1 MLRLR
6 LKEVLA
12 QKNISQSRLSH
23 MTYLSL
29 NTIQEMIR
37 DPYRDVRI
45 STLDKIAVALNVS
58 IIELYERVGEKEEKR
73 AGEK

>member
-1 MLRLR
+1 
-6 LKEVLA
+6 
-12 QKNISQSRLSH
+12 

-45 STLDKIAVALNVS
+45 STLDKIAVALDVP
-58 IIELYERVGEKEEKR
+58 IIELYERVEEKEEKGTGR
-73 AGEK
+73 NNRR

>member
-12 QKNISQSRLSH
+12 EKNISQSRLSH

-58 IIELYERVGEKEEKR
+58 IIELYERVGEKEEQ
-73 AGEK
+73 GTEEK